1 MVAGAAGQGV
11 QSSGDVLA
19 KALAR
24 GGYDIFS
31 DQDYESRI
39 RGGDSFSRIRVR
51 DVPVRAIAERL
62 DMLLA
67 LDRDNLL
74 SHKDMVSFDGVIIYD
89 GERVQGIEEDGRL
102 LGMPLEK
109 LAVEATGA
117 KVAANTVA
125 VGAATALMDYEF
137 DVVAS
142 VVAVQF
148 ANRGIGDQNVRA
160 ARAGYDYVKAN
171 YSGKFPH
178 RLRPMRPGSKMLIS
192 GNEALALGALA
203 AGCKFYAGYP
213 MTPSTTILEYMSTRA
228 DAMDVVVVQPE
239 DEIAAANMAVGAA
252 FAGVRAMTATSGSG
266 FALMV
271 EALGLAGMTETPVV
285 MVDAQRPAPAVG
297 LPTRTEQGDLQ
308 FVLSA
313 APGDFPRAVLAPV
326 NIEDCFWLT
335 VRAFNI
341 AEKYQMPVIV
351 LTDHFLASS
360 YATVEPFD
368 LSQVRIERGAL
379 LTDEELATIR
389 FYKRHQIT
397 DTGISPRA
405 LPMQSPNVLVVSDAD
420 EHDEEGHLTES
431 AHDRAQ
437 QVAKRMR
444 KLDLLARE
452 VAPPKLYGPPGAETA
467 LLAWGSTYETLK
479 ETVDI
484 LRAEGADVNLLQF
497 NELSPFPAGQTE
509 AALAKAKRVIV
520 VENNATGQ
528 FARLLRA
535 ETGIRATAKVLRF
548 DGRPFTPAGVAR
560 ELKEVLR

>member
-1 MVAGAAGQGV
+1 MEFNFMVAGAAGQGV

-74 SHKDMVSFDGVIIYD
+74 SHKDEVSSDGVIIYD

-178 RLRPMRPGSKMLIS
+178 
-192 GNEALALGALA
+192 
-203 AGCKFYAGYP
+203 
-213 MTPSTTILEYMSTRA
+213 
-228 DAMDVVVVQPE
+228 
-239 DEIAAANMAVGAA
+239 
-252 FAGVRAMTATSGSG
+252 
-266 FALMV
+266 
-271 EALGLAGMTETPVV
+271 
-285 MVDAQRPAPAVG
+285 
-297 LPTRTEQGDLQ
+297 
-308 FVLSA
+308 
-313 APGDFPRAVLAPV
+313 
-326 NIEDCFWLT
+326 
-335 VRAFNI
+335 
-341 AEKYQMPVIV
+341 
-351 LTDHFLASS
+351 
-360 YATVEPFD
+360 
-368 LSQVRIERGAL
+368 
-379 LTDEELATIR
+379 
-389 FYKRHQIT
+389 
-397 DTGISPRA
+397 
-405 LPMQSPNVLVVSDAD
+405 
-420 EHDEEGHLTES
+420 
-431 AHDRAQ
+431 
-437 QVAKRMR
+437 
-444 KLDLLARE
+444 
-452 VAPPKLYGPPGAETA
+452 
-467 LLAWGSTYETLK
+467 
-479 ETVDI
+479 
-484 LRAEGADVNLLQF
+484 
-497 NELSPFPAGQTE
+497 
-509 AALAKAKRVIV
+509 
-520 VENNATGQ
+520 
-528 FARLLRA
+528 
-535 ETGIRATAKVLRF
+535 
-548 DGRPFTPAGVAR
+548 
-560 ELKEVLR
+560 